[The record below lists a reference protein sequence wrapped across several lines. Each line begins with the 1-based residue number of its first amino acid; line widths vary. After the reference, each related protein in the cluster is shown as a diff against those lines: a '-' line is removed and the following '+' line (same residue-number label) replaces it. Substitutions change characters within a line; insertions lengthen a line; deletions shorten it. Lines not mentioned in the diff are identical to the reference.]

1 MSNIAELKSAL
12 HQQVANMEDEKV
24 LQKVQQYFQSLV
36 KNDKKIIAYNVKGKA
51 LTTKEYK
58 ASIQESI
65 TQYKIGKWI
74 SQKEMEKQFKEQ

>member
-24 LQKVQQYFQSLV
+24 LQKVQQYFKSLV
-36 KNDKKIIAYNVKGKA
+36 KNDKKIIAYNSKGKA

-58 ASIQESI
+58 SSIEESMS
-65 TQYKIGKWI
+65 QFRKGKWV
-74 SQKEMEKQFKEQ
+74 SQKEMEENF

>member
-24 LQKVQQYFQSLV
+24 LQKVQQYFKLLV
-36 KNDKKIIAYNVKGKA
+36 ENDKQVIAYNSKGKA

-58 ASIQESI
+58 ASIEESMS
-65 TQYKIGKWI
+65 QFRKGKWV
-74 SQKEMEKQFKEQ
+74 SQKEMEENF

>member
-24 LQKVQQYFQSLV
+24 LQKVQQYFKSLV
-36 KNDKKIIAYNVKGKA
+36 KNDKEVIAYNSKGKA

-58 ASIQESI
+58 ASIEESMAE
-65 TQYKIGKWI
+65 YRKGKWI
-74 SQKEMEKQFKEQ
+74 SQKEMDKKL

>member
-24 LQKVQQYFQSLV
+24 LQKVQLYFKSLV
-36 KNDKKIIAYNVKGKA
+36 KNDKKIIAYNAKGKA

-58 ASIQESI
+58 ASIEESMAE
-65 TQYKIGKWI
+65 YKKGKWV
-74 SQKEMEKQFKEQ
+74 SQKEMDKKL